1 MKHLIEN
8 IRARIEHH
16 KDAHVRR
23 IYTKLIRVKHL
34 SLLDAYDTAH
44 NRVYHADRHLVGK
57 QWKMIEYLIVSVFA
71 FMALC

>member
-1 MKHLIEN
+1 MTHIIED

-23 IYTKLIRVKHL
+23 IYTRLVRVKHL
-34 SLLDAYDTAH
+34 PLLEAYDTAH
-44 NRVYHADRHLVGK
+44 SRVYRAGCIGK
-57 QWKMIEYLIVSVFA
+57 QWKVVEYLIVSVFA